1 MEYKNKIIPTK
12 VILSLDGS
20 ESFIISRLKDKII
33 ENPMRFECEYSDLKG
48 KKYKIFEDDEVNPTD
63 VLKSVEFIYYKDNE
77 NSPDCFKLS
86 NFYTNNIK
94 ITEPVDITHKLILFR
109 NNRNVMIYKIVEFFI
124 TLNDIYKVKIIGT
137 ICIGQ
142 CLIPDDVSVSDT
154 FNKINSIV
162 LVDRYAFIGHKFKI
176 NDDNISMKIDYSPG
190 YDIREGYFMLKE
202 LLENALEKYYVSL
215 RKLEKGE

>member
-1 MEYKNKIIPTK
+1 METANKIIPTK
-12 VILSLDGS
+12 IVLSLDGS

-48 KKYKIFEDDEVNPTD
+48 KKYKILEDNEVNPTD
-63 VLKSVEFIYYKDNE
+63 VLKSVEFIYYKGNE

-86 NFYTNNIK
+86 NFYTSNIK
-94 ITEPVDITHKLILFR
+94 ITEPVDIMHKLILFR
-109 NNRNVMIYKIVEFFI
+109 NNKNVMIYKIVEFFI
-124 TLNDIYKVKIIGT
+124 TLNDIYRVKIIGT

-142 CLIPDDVSVSDT
+142 CLIPDSISDT
-154 FNKINSIV
+154 FNKMNSIA

-176 NDDNISMKIDYSPG
+176 NDDNISMKIDYNPG

-202 LLENALEKYYVSL
+202 LLEGALEKYYASL
-215 RKLEKGE
+215 RKLAKGE